1 MGVCSD
7 NKVRISHDQ
16 GQTQTRALLTKVQTE
31 PKERDLCNILCTPLF
46 QIDSNA
52 VPSLEDLDRYKW
64 HLALLTAKKEKRH
77 KEFLAAKQQIL
88 LLMEELGHDPESSF
102 ELDVVY
108 ESEEPFCLL
117 ADNITALQTLLQQ
130 VRGHMEPALRGCC
143 CIPEEDYMETLLELH
158 DTEVQM
164 KNYYETQRSV

>member
-7 NKVRISHDQ
+7 NKVQISHDQ

-64 HLALLTAKKEKRH
+64 HLALLTAKKVSERPRVSPGVAH
-77 KEFLAAKQQIL
+77 KVLT
-88 LLMEELGHDPESSF
+88 GS
-102 ELDVVY
+102 
-108 ESEEPFCLL
+108 
-117 ADNITALQTLLQQ
+117 
-130 VRGHMEPALRGCC
+130 
-143 CIPEEDYMETLLELH
+143 
-158 DTEVQM
+158 
-164 KNYYETQRSV
+164 